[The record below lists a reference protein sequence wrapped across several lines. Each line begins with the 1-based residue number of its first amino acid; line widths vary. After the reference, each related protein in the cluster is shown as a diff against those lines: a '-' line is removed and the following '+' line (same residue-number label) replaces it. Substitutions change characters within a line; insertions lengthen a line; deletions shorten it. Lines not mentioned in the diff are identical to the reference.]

1 MFKQYEFS
9 IEIDKYIFERFVK
22 DKLRKPFQ
30 NYKKYKRKFPNCKC
44 NFILRDKK
52 ETNKQREDKIYLWD
66 ISERKPL
73 KENI

>member
-1 MFKQYEFS
+1 MELDQA
-9 IEIDKYIFERFVK
+9 
-22 DKLRKPFQ
+22 
-30 NYKKYKRKFPNCKC
+30 YKKIFSSSNLHENVSKIKDEYKDNSLIEEVT